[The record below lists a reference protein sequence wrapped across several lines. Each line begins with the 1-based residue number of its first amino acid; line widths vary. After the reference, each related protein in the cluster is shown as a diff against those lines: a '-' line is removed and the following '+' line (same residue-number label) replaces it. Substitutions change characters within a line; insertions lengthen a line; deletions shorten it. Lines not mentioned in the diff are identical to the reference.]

1 MVCVIRHLCVTR
13 ILLTLDFQVA
23 TPRGNVRSQL
33 SLFFCGASSPAVL
46 GIPLCVRVRVCVDM
60 YGPVKH
66 NVM

>member
-1 MVCVIRHLCVTR
+1 M
-13 ILLTLDFQVA
+13 LTLDFQVA

-33 SLFFCGASSPAVL
+33 SLFFLWRLLSRSTRYTVV
-46 GIPLCVRVRVCVDM
+46 CVRACVCVDM

>member
-1 MVCVIRHLCVTR
+1 M
-13 ILLTLDFQVA
+13 LTLDFQVA

-33 SLFFCGASSPAVL
+33 SLFFFCGASSPAVL
-46 GIPLCVRVRVCVDM
+46 GIPLCVCVRACVDM

>member
-1 MVCVIRHLCVTR
+1 M
-13 ILLTLDFQVA
+13 LTLDFQVA

-33 SLFFCGASSPAVL
+33 SLFFFVAP
-46 GIPLCVRVRVCVDM
+46 PLPQYSVYRCVCVRACVDM

>member
-1 MVCVIRHLCVTR
+1 M
-13 ILLTLDFQVA
+13 LTLDFQVA

-33 SLFFCGASSPAVL
+33 SLFFVWRLLSRSTRYTVV
-46 GIPLCVRVRVCVDM
+46 CVCARACVCVDM

>member
-1 MVCVIRHLCVTR
+1 M
-13 ILLTLDFQVA
+13 LTLDFQVA

-46 GIPLCVRVRVCVDM
+46 GIPLCVCVRVCVDM